1 MNDENNDSKVSD
13 DGSEDNS
20 PEVSITHKVMW
31 DDMKEIMADLTRQE
45 RNVLCLR
52 FGLKDGKQRTLKEVQ
67 LILGV
72 SQDKVLQIEMLA
84 FRKLR
89 MPHKGRS
96 SSRASKAKLSNTTK
110 KNWRELVYP
119 DLPPEVTSQTGQ
131 HDLPGEHLGPEQL
144 H

>member
-1 MNDENNDSKVSD
+1 MTDENNDSNGSD
-13 DGSEDNS
+13 DNS
-20 PEVSITHKVMW
+20 PELSITHKVLR
-31 DDMKEIMADLTRQE
+31 DDLKEIMADLTRQE
-45 RNVLCLR
+45 RDVLCLR

-96 SSRASKAKLSNTTK
+96 SSRASKAKLSNATK

-119 DLPPEVTSQTGQ
+119 DLPQPPIAATVQSLTNEPASS
-131 HDLPGEHLGPEQL
+131 EEL

>member
-1 MNDENNDSKVSD
+1 MNEENNGSNGSD
-13 DGSEDNS
+13 DSGPELSVTQEILREDL
-20 PEVSITHKVMW
+20 
-31 DDMKEIMADLTRQE
+31 KEIMADLTRQE
-45 RNVLCLR
+45 RDVLCLR

-72 SQDKVLQIEMLA
+72 SHDKVLQIEMLA

-89 MPHKGRS
+89 IPHKGRS
-96 SSRASKAKLSNTTK
+96 SSRASKAKLTNTTK

-119 DLPPEVTSQTGQ
+119 DLPPEVTSQTVQ
-131 HDLPGEHLGPEQL
+131 HDIPSENLGPEQL

>member
-1 MNDENNDSKVSD
+1 MTDENNGNN
-13 DGSEDNS
+13 GSEDNS
-20 PEVSITHKVMW
+20 PEVSITHKILR
-31 DDMKEIMADLTRQE
+31 DDLNEIMADLTRQE
-45 RNVLCLR
+45 RDVLCLR
-52 FGLKDGKQRTLKEVQ
+52 FGLKDGKQRTPKEVQ
-67 LILGV
+67 LILGI

-89 MPHKGRS
+89 IPHKDRT

-119 DLPPEVTSQTGQ
+119 DLPQQPIVAVQSLTNEPAST
-131 HDLPGEHLGPEQL
+131 EEL